1 MNTVF
6 LLMAQYGARAI
17 IPIEDVCRDYF
28 APLTLPNLMRKI
40 SAGDIALPLVRMDKS
55 QKTAKGVYIMD
66 LALYIDKQRAVA
78 VKEYET
84 FHGRK
89 WVPD

>member
-6 LLMAQYGARAI
+6 VLMAQYGATGVV
-17 IPIEDVCRDYF
+17 PIETVRKDYF
-28 APLTLPNLMRKI
+28 PHVSRENLVRKI
-40 SAGDIALPLVRMDKS
+40 NRGEIKLPIVRMEGS
-55 QKTAKGVYIMD
+55 QKTTLGV
-66 LALYIDKQRAVA
+66 YIDKQRAAA

-89 WVPD
+89 WISE